1 MTEAKDGK
9 QPAKSDRGAQAKDA
23 RRERRSGDR
32 VSDDQKSGQGSASAL
47 SKLRMLERKRAP
59 IRNLRDDI
67 V

>member
-1 MTEAKDGK
+1 MAESKDGK
-9 QPAKSDRGAQAKDA
+9 QPAKSDRGAQARDSA
-23 RRERRSGDR
+23 RDRRSRDR
-32 VSDDQKSGQGSASAL
+32 VSDDQQSGQGSASAL

>member
-1 MTEAKDGK
+1 MAESSDGK
-9 QPAKSDRGAQAKDA
+9 QPRREERAAQARDSA
-23 RRERRSGDR
+23 RDRRASHR

-59 IRNLRDDI
+59 LRSLRDDI